1 MEYGCQTMTGKLRT
15 VLIKKPENAFRN
27 QQYLESEYARYGYLD
42 CPDLQKVQEEFAVF
56 EEHLRKHAD
65 TVYDLPYDESAGMDS
80 IYTHDTVKVTKKGAI
95 YFPMGKE
102 LRQGEP
108 DATRNYLESIG
119 VPTLGIIGGAGKM
132 EGGDLVWLDEETVA
146 IGRGYRTNAEGIRQF
161 QELTT
166 DLVKEIITVPMPH
179 GGGADA
185 CLHLMSIISMVDRD
199 LAVVYSR
206 YMPVFF
212 RELLLEREIKLIEV
226 PDEEYE
232 LLGSNVLSLGSR
244 RCVVLQGS
252 PRTKEALLDAGAE
265 VLEYPGRNLSYFG
278 TGGPTCLTC
287 PLLRA

>member
-1 MEYGCQTMTGKLRT
+1 MEYGCQSMTGKLRT

-27 QQYLESEYARYGYLD
+27 QQYLEAEFAHYGYLG
-42 CPDLQKVQEEFAVF
+42 CPDLQKVQQEFAVF
-56 EEHLRKHAD
+56 EDLIRKNAD
-65 TVYDLPYDESAGMDS
+65 TVYYLPYDEAAGMDS

-108 DATRNYLESIG
+108 GATRKYLESLGI
-119 VPTLGIIGGAGKM
+119 PTLGIIGGTGKM
-132 EGGDLVWLDEETVA
+132 EGGDVVWLDEETVA

-161 QELTT
+161 QELTA
-166 DLVKEIITVPMPH
+166 DLVTEIITIPMPH
-179 GGGADA
+179 GEGAEA

-212 RELLLEREIKLIEV
+212 RELLLEREIKLVEV
-226 PDEEYE
+226 PDEEYD
-232 LLGSNVLSLGSR
+232 LLGSNVLSLGGR
-244 RCVVLQGS
+244 RCIVLQGS
-252 PRTKEALLDAGAE
+252 PRTKAALLEAGAE
-265 VLEYPGRNLSYFG
+265 VMEYSGRNLSYFG

-287 PLLRA
+287 PLLRG